1 MKPGQAEEV
10 KILLKI
16 WASKQ
21 LHVPVKFDSRKNTM
35 KDTVNVLQNNIY
47 VQQKKLILVKNN
59 F

>member
-47 VQQKKLILVKNN
+47 VQQKKETHSG
-59 F
+59 